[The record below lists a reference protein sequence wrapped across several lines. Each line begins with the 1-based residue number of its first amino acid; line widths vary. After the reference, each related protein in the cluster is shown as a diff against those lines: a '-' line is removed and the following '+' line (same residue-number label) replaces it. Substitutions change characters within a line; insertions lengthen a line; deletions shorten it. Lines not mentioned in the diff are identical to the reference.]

1 MRMYDIIDGK
11 RLGAELSDEQI
22 RYAVREYTD
31 GNIPDYQ
38 MSALLMAVCLNGMN
52 AAETSALTD
61 AMARSGRMLDL
72 SELGENT
79 ADKHSTGGVVDKTT
93 LVVAPLAACLGCRVV
108 KMSGR
113 GLGYTGGTIDKL
125 EAIKGFKTSLSV
137 EQMLRQARSIGV
149 VVAGQSAELAP
160 ADKKIYALR
169 DVTATVESIPLI
181 ASSIMSKKLA
191 SGAKCIVFDVKA
203 GSGAFMKTAADA
215 QALARTMVDIGT
227 ACGRRV
233 CALIT
238 DMDVPLG
245 SAVGNALEV
254 KEAVAVLRGQG
265 PADLADVCVELAAR
279 MSSLCSRTPVQE
291 CRVRASA
298 ALRDGSAFDKFC
310 QWVQAQGGDISCILD
325 TKKLATASIRR
336 DVICDRD
343 GYICAMN
350 TERIGM
356 CASVLGAGRER
367 KDDPINPAAGIVI
380 YKKSGQRVHRGD
392 VLATLHTDAADSVGA
407 AESEYLAALSFAD
420 AAPQIKPHILAHVE
434 P

>member
-1 MRMYDIIDGK
+1 MRMYDIIDSK

-79 ADKHSTGGVVDKTT
+79 ADKHSTGGVGDKTT
-93 LVVAPLAACLGCRVV
+93 LVVAPLAACLGCKVV

-125 EAIKGFKTSLSV
+125 EAIKGFKTSLSI
-137 EQMLRQARSIGV
+137 EQMLRQARSTGV

-279 MSSLCSRTPVQE
+279 MGSLCSQTPVQE
-291 CRVRASA
+291 CRDKASA
-298 ALRDGSAFDKFC
+298 ALRDGRAFDKFC
-310 QWVQAQGGDISCILD
+310 QWVQAQGGDISCVLD
-325 TKKLATASIRR
+325 TEKLGSARVRR

-367 KDDPINPAAGIVI
+367 KDDPIDPAAGIVI

-392 VLATLHTDAADSVGA
+392 VLATLHTEAADSVAA

-420 AAPQIKPHILAHVE
+420 TAPQIKPHILAYVE
-434 P
+434 